1 MKLDSS
7 TGSTPPALSKSN
19 GLTIKC
25 EAFGCG
31 WPVIAKV
38 GIPLERGLVEVVY
51 YCRSHAK
58 GMEKFAGA
66 EILERSDDTP
76 CS

>member
-1 MKLDSS
+1 VIT
-7 TGSTPPALSKSN
+7 TGFDFKE
-19 GLTIKC
+19 GKC

-66 EILERSDDTP
+66 KILEVRDDT
-76 CS
+76 